1 MPHTL
6 WRLHSRLG
14 PSFPPLLCRRKRLRL
29 RAVARVRQGLLSP
42 RARPRSVAQD
52 AIRAKQREQ
61 EGHRAALDAI
71 MAQGMD
77 SGVHPLERPEVPAH
91 IKVRSA

>member
-1 MPHTL
+1 M
-6 WRLHSRLG
+6 
-14 PSFPPLLCRRKRLRL
+14 
-29 RAVARVRQGLLSP
+29 
-42 RARPRSVAQD
+42 AQD